1 MHATDKKERSM
12 RGQALIA
19 AVFAVATFAAAPQ
32 ASAQQYRSYHDEHV
46 SRQQQ
51 CVQERRSGAISGAI
65 LGGLA
70 GAILGSQ
77 AASRGHRTDGSVL
90 GGVVGAAAGAAIGN
104 SASNRNCQQQVQGA
118 YDPYN
123 GAPQSQYGQ
132 QPYYDDGSG
141 LAGGPYRESGY
152 ANDGWR
158 SSQNNSQN
166 SNNQNC
172 RWGEAIT
179 RDPDG
184 YEIRESVYMCR
195 GRDGQWRA
203 S

>member
-1 MHATDKKERSM
+1 
-12 RGQALIA
+12 
-19 AVFAVATFAAAPQ
+19 
-32 ASAQQYRSYHDEHV
+32 
-46 SRQQQ
+46 
-51 CVQERRSGAISGAI
+51 
-65 LGGLA
+65 
-70 GAILGSQ
+70 
-77 AASRGHRTDGSVL
+77 VL

-132 QPYYDDGSG
+132 QPYDDGTG
-141 LAGGPYRESGY
+141 LYGGPYRESGY
-152 ANDGWR
+152 SQDGWR
-158 SSQNNSQN
+158 NGQA
-166 SNNQNC
+166 NNQNC
-172 RWGEAIT
+172 RWGESIT

-195 GRDGQWRA
+195 GRDGVWRA